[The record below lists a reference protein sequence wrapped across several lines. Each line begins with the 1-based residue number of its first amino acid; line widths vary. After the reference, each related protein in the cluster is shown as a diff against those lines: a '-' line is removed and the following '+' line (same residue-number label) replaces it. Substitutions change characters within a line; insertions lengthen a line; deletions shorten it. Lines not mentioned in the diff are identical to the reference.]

1 MTDAIKIQLLEKQ
14 VELLE
19 KQVTGLQ
26 ALLAERDREIA
37 FLKARVSELE
47 RRLGLNSSN
56 SSKPPSSD
64 GLRKKPAPRSLRCKG
79 KNPSGGQKGHKGSTL
94 NQVDHPDEIVL
105 HQLNVCPDCNCNL
118 EASPS
123 EDTIK
128 RQVFDIPPMATFV
141 TEHQAEIKVCNHCQK
156 RVAAEFPEDITA
168 PAQYGARINAMAV
181 YLNHQQ
187 LIPEDR
193 VQDVFDD
200 LFDLPI
206 STATIV
212 NMGKKFAAKVTPY
225 VNEVREFLKK
235 ASVKNLDESGFR
247 IAGNT
252 NWLHV
257 MSNTKATAYRTTKRR
272 GDIETDLKGVICHD
286 HFRPYF
292 TIEGVVH
299 SLCNAHIL
307 RELKA
312 LIEHDKEP
320 WARKMSH
327 LLNFV
332 GKVSKD
338 GVKIRRYKWR
348 LLPLYDEIVEEGL
361 KFHESLPPLPQQKRG
376 KPKRRDGHNLLIRL
390 KDHKDDVLRCI
401 NLKTPDVPFTN
412 NQAEQDIRMMKVK
425 QKISGG
431 FRTVEGAQ
439 VFATIRSFTSTMR
452 KQGYQLFEAITHA
465 VKNQPIP
472 LPS

>member
-1 MTDAIKIQLLEKQ
+1 MTDAQWQQRVDLLEQLLAQKDK
-14 VELLE
+14 ELA
-19 KQVTGLQ
+19 Q
-26 ALLAERDREIA
+26 RDQEIV

-64 GLRKKPAPRSLRCKG
+64 GLRKKPAPVSLRRKG
-79 KNPSGGQKGHKGSTL
+79 KNPSGGQVGHKGSTL
-94 NQVDHPDEIVL
+94 SQVEHPDEIVL
-105 HQLNVCPDCNCNL
+105 HQLNVCPDCCCNL
-118 EASPS
+118 EASPFQ
-123 EDTIK
+123 DIIK
-128 RQVFDIPPMATFV
+128 RQVFDIPPMATIV
-141 TEHQAEIKVCNHCQK
+141 TEHRAEIKVCKHCQK
-156 RVAAEFPEDITA
+156 RVVAAFPEDVAA
-168 PAQYGARINAMAV
+168 PAQYGERVKAMTV

-212 NMGKKFAAKVTPY
+212 TIGKKFAAKVTPY
-225 VNEVREFLKK
+225 VDGVREFLKK
-235 ASVKNLDESGFR
+235 SPVKNLDESGFR

-257 MSNTKATAYRTTKRR
+257 MGNRSATVYRATKRR

-292 TIEGVVH
+292 TIEGVTH

-307 RELKA
+307 RELTA
-312 LIEHDKEP
+312 LIEHDKEL

-327 LLNFV
+327 ILHFA
-332 GKVSKD
+332 GKLSKD
-338 GVKIRRYKWR
+338 DIKIRRYKWR

-361 KFHESLPPLPQQKRG
+361 KLHESLPPLPQQKKG

-390 KDHKDDVLRCI
+390 KEHKYDVLRCI
-401 NLKTPDVPFTN
+401 DLKTPNVPFTN

-431 FRTVEGAQ
+431 FRTMEGAQ
-439 VFATIRSFTSTMR
+439 TFATIRSFTSTMR

-465 VKNQPIP
+465 VKNQQIP